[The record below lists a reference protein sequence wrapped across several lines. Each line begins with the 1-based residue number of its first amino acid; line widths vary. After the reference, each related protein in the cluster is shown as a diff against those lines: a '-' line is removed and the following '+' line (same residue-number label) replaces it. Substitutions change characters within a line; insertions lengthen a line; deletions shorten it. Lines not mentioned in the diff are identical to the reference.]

1 MRVKVPRGTKVV
13 VVSESG
19 PVQKPKPRMK
29 VRKQADITPQICHAG
44 VCKGMKK
51 AENYRAICHAGVCK
65 GMNKAEAIQF
75 ITEKHGSDYLEGW
88 LERMKEQFW

>member
-1 MRVKVPRGTKVV
+1 MPQMRVKVPRGTKVV

-19 PVQKPKPRMK
+19 PVQKPKPR
-29 VRKQADITPQICHAG
+29 
-44 VCKGMKK
+44 MKK

>member
-1 MRVKVPRGTKVV
+1 MPQMRVKVPRGTKVV

-44 VCKGMKK
+44 VCKGM
-51 AENYRAICHAGVCK
+51 
-65 GMNKAEAIQF
+65 NKAEAIKF